1 VDRLWLR
8 ANGCRV
14 IVARVVEQIDSNGEP
29 RIVKSKI
36 ATALKLKKYLP
47 VAVLRSNVKPE
58 GALQF
63 KEARWGCVAAVM
75 VAASK
80 GRTAVFDRHTFGCVG
95 GGTGLGFGDQYKSF
109 PIEYLL
115 STGNQSE
122 YRIGGHRTRLTEG
135 EGYFRTPDLAR
146 KFVDAL
152 PMRDIPEEYVV
163 LRPLAEV
170 NDADE
175 PSLVMFLANP
185 DQLSA
190 LMVLANY
197 SRADRDSV
205 VAPFGAGCQSIL
217 FGFAESE
224 RTPPRA
230 VIGFTDI
237 SVRKHVDRD
246 ILSFTVPWTMFQEME
261 NIVAGSFLEKD
272 QWLEVAER
280 LG

>member
-1 VDRLWLR
+1 VESRIASSLR
-8 ANGCRV
+8 FRKYQPITV
-14 IVARVVEQIDSNGEP
+14 ITSD
-29 RIVKSKI
+29 
-36 ATALKLKKYLP
+36 
-47 VAVLRSNVKPE
+47 VKPDD
-58 GALQF
+58 ALQF
-63 KEARWGCVAAVM
+63 KEGRWGCVAAMM

-80 GRTAVFDRHTFGCVG
+80 GKTAVFDRQTFGCVG
-95 GGTGLGFGDQYKSF
+95 GGTGLGFGDQYKTF

-115 STGNQSE
+115 STGNKSE
-122 YRIGGHRTRLTEG
+122 YRIGGHRTHLTEG
-135 EGYFRTPDLAR
+135 EGYFKSPELAR

-152 PMRDIPEEYVV
+152 PMRDLPEEFVV
-163 LRPLAEV
+163 LKPLAQV
-170 NDADE
+170 ADADR
-175 PSLVMFLANP
+175 PSLVIFLANP

-205 VAPFGAGCQSIL
+205 IAPFGAGCQSIL

-237 SVRKHVDRD
+237 SVRKYVDRD
-246 ILSFTVPWTMFQEME
+246 ILSLTVPWTMFQEME
-261 NIVAGSFLEKD
+261 SIVAGSFLEKD